1 MSGIAQVLTAL
12 ARDHGL
18 TLAELAEEVERREC
32 YEEGVALGVFYGD
45 VPSCPMLVPV
55 VSEILGLN
63 EIGERWL
70 HETVMRD
77 GREYYRMISASSTP
91 CAV

>member
-18 TLAELAEEVERREC
+18 TLAQLAEEIERREC
-32 YEEGVALGVFYGD
+32 YEEGVALGVFYGE
-45 VPSCPMLVPV
+45 VASCPMLVPV

-63 EIGERWL
+63 AMGERWL
-70 HETVMRD
+70 HETVMHD
-77 GREYYRMISASSTP
+77 GRERMRTISVLSAP